1 MEFPERL
8 LDPLFKRGMDIA
20 SNLLDKHYAKA
31 IGKRE
36 ASGGSDDDVE
46 TGVLLTVGLTVLVL
60 VVFSGLVQY
69 TLRHVVT
76 TLALVETPATAIQLS
91 AAHPDEESNVKLSD
105 KEAEAEAFLGGS
117 LPKFT
122 VANTKP
128 VTSKIRTTIKHITS
142 QAGWT
147 ARWRGMGYGIIY
159 SLSFST
165 LAQFLATVTP
175 NLPGLNIVGVL
186 LATVIAAPV
195 HMVWTHATI
204 ALPGTSWRARWTPA
218 KGLACYKNLAVPALV
233 YEGVQIL
240 VTYMTVCMATLLS
253 LDVSGSADA
262 TPQQKAWSV
271 VRLIGGVLLLAAA
284 GIFVILPAHTQL
296 VRVEASMLSDDEET
310 IVPFDRTFGG
320 KVVPKVLG
328 GSGAIGFMDAW
339 RSFNRE
345 ARIRV
350 VKLYLKIFAISVALF
365 LLSAHVIGLEVLL
378 LSKHSVG
385 DVVNAAQQQA
395 L

>member
-1 MEFPERL
+1 MGFPERL
-8 LDPLFKRGMDIA
+8 LDPLLKRGMDIA
-20 SNLLDKHYAKA
+20 SNLVNKHYAKA
-31 IGKRE
+31 VEKRE
-36 ASGGSDDDVE
+36 AGGSDDDLE
-46 TGVLLTVGLTVLVL
+46 TGVLITVGLTLFVF
-60 VVFSGLVQY
+60 VVFYGLVQY

-76 TLALVETPATAIQLS
+76 TLALVETPATAVQLS
-91 AAHPDEESNVKLSD
+91 AAPSDEESNVKLSD

-117 LPKFT
+117 LPKLT
-122 VANTKP
+122 VVNAKP

-147 ARWRGMGYGIIY
+147 ARWRGMGYGFIY
-159 SLSFST
+159 SLAFYTSV
-165 LAQFLATVTP
+165 QFLAAITP
-175 NLPGLNIVGVL
+175 SLPGLNIIVIL
-186 LATVIAAPV
+186 LATVIAAPA
-195 HMVWTHATI
+195 HMIWTHATI
-204 ALPGTSWRARWTPA
+204 ALPGTSWRTRWTPA

-240 VTYMTVCMATLLS
+240 VAYMTVCMGTLLS
-253 LDVSGSADA
+253 LDVSASADA
-262 TPQQKAWSV
+262 TPSQKAWTV

-296 VRVEASMLSDDEET
+296 VRVEASMLSEDEDT

-350 VKLYLKIFAISVALF
+350 VKLYLKIFAISVTLF
-365 LLSAHVIGLEVLL
+365 LLFVHVIGLEVLL

-385 DVVNAAQQQA
+385 DVVNAAQHQA